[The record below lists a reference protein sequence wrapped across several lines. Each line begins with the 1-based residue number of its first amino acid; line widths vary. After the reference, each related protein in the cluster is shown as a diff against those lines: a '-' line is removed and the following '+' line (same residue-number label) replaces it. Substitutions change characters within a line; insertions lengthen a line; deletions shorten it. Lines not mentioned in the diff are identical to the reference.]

1 MSARGD
7 RLGEGLAD
15 EVLQL
20 IYGPRLARETTHVLG
35 YMHAVSHAHL
45 LMLTETGLIE
55 AAAASTVAREMLAL
69 EDAGAAGL
77 PNDPALEDLYFNYET
92 ALTKRLG
99 IALGGSLHIGRS
111 RNDIGATIDRLRARD
126 EALALLSQVATVRR
140 SLLDRARQYSDV
152 VMPGYTHMQPSQ
164 PVSFG
169 FYLLGPAT
177 AFSRETERLFAE
189 LARVDASPL
198 GACAMAGT
206 SFPIDRTR
214 SAALLGFGS
223 VADHNQDA
231 VASRDWMIALASI
244 NASMAVLWSRLAQ
257 DFYIWSTMEFGMLD
271 FPDSVAGVSSIM
283 PQKKNPVV
291 LEVLKANAGE
301 VIGDLTAMLATMR
314 ASHFT
319 HSIDA
324 TRASLN
330 RAWASFETCRASL
343 TLLALI
349 VRTVTPRQE
358 RMAALTWAN
367 FSTMTD
373 LADMLTQRYGLSF
386 REAHHV
392 VGGVVRS
399 AIEAK
404 VEPAGI
410 TPAMVAEAAGKVT
423 ASPLDCDAGTLAEAV
438 DPAASLSRRL
448 SAGSPAPG
456 AIEAMLDREYGTLER
471 DEAAIEASTARIH
484 ETRQSLRR
492 SIESLAVR
500 AV

>member
-20 IYGPRLARETTHVLG
+20 IYGPRLARETAHALD
-35 YMHAVSHAHL
+35 YMHAVCQAHL
-45 LMLTETGLIE
+45 LMLTETGLIAPQ
-55 AAAASTVAREMLAL
+55 AATTVAGAMLDL
-69 EDAGAAGL
+69 ENAGAAGL

-92 ALTKRLG
+92 ALTSRLG

-126 EALALLSQVATVRR
+126 ETLALLSQVATVRR
-140 SLLDRARQYSDV
+140 NLLDRSRQYSDV

-177 AFSRETERLFAE
+177 AFARETERLLAE
-189 LARVDASPL
+189 LARMDASPL

-206 SFPIDRTR
+206 SFPIDRAR

-223 VADHNQDA
+223 VANHSQDA

-244 NASMAVLWSRLAQ
+244 NASMAVLWSRLTQ

-301 VIGDLTAMLATMR
+301 VIGDLTTMLATMR

-349 VRTVTPRQE
+349 VRTVTPRRE
-358 RMAALTWAN
+358 RMAALSWAN

-392 VGGVVRS
+392 VGGVVRT

-410 TPAMVAEAAGKVT
+410 TPAMAAEAAGKVT
-423 ASPLDCDAGTLAEAV
+423 ASPLSCDAGTLAEAV

-448 SAGSPAPG
+448 SAGSPAPRE
-456 AIEAMLDREYGTLER
+456 IEAMLDGEYETLAR
-471 DEAAIEASTARIH
+471 DEAAIAASAVAIR
-484 ETRQSLRR
+484 ETRQALRQ
-492 SIESLAVR
+492 SIQGLAAR
-500 AV
+500 